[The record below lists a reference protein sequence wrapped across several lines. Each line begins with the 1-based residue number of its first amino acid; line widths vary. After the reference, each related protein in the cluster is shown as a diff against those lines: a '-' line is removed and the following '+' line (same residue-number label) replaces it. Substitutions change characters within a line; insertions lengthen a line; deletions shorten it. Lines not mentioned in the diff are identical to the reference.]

1 MALTPNFP
9 KSPFEILDPSLRWFP
24 ADESLRESSA
34 EKLMPPLV
42 SAIRL
47 KVHEFRANNYE
58 GASKTSKSL
67 LNWWF
72 KTPHPIIGTNPEE
85 YFNYFFSQR
94 EAIEAIIY
102 LHDVEHV
109 VNQNE
114 LLEFDGHGLLTPESF
129 AETWRRYVL
138 KLATGA
144 GKTKVLSL
152 ALTWSFFHKMYE
164 KDSDMARNFL
174 IIAPNIIVLDR
185 LRVDFEGLKIFK
197 DDPLIPEDGF
207 EGQDWNSDFKVDL
220 FVQDETNVKSRIGNI
235 FLTNIQRVYD
245 RQEKISSADDENS
258 EDYFLGST
266 SGANVAG
273 KNYDLSSIVAD
284 VDELVVLNDEAH
296 HIHDEAL
303 AWYRSI
309 ERLHLNLLQ
318 KNSRL
323 SMQIDVTAT
332 PKHQNGAIFA
342 QTICDYPLVE
352 AIAQNVVKTPV
363 LPDILSRSR
372 LKEINSSKFSQRY
385 ADYLRLGVEEW
396 RKSFNIHWK
405 MNKKSVLFIMT
416 DDTKNCDDVAE
427 WLAENYPAE
436 FDGKVLTIHTKRN
449 GEISEST
456 SGKGKEELES
466 LRKQAREIDRTD
478 NPFRAIVS
486 VLMLKEGWDVRNVT
500 TIVGLRPFTASANIL
515 PEQALGRGLRRMY
528 TRDADVQEYVS
539 VVGTEAFMDFV
550 ESIKSEGVTLEYKSM
565 NKDSEASAPRVVEID
580 QENLKKDM
588 DSLDIQ
594 IPVLSPKLKKEYKR
608 LDELQ
613 LGSLEFKPL
622 TMKKF
627 SDEQLREIIFGE
639 IVEGKEHHRTLLKS
653 DAPADWRFVIKF
665 FTERILK
672 ELRLF
677 KGYDSLYPLV
687 KEFCAEMIFGQS
699 VNLEE
704 EIVLKNL
711 SEIEAR
717 RTIEETFKKA
727 INALTI
733 YESGET
739 EVRDTISVRKTRP
752 FVIDDTEFYRPNK
765 SVFNIISGDSI
776 LELRFA
782 ALLDN
787 CTDVVSFGKNYF
799 AVNFKLDYLNTDGV
813 ISYYYPDFLVKLK
826 PSQGKEELYVVETK
840 GREDLDD
847 PLKFSRLEQWI
858 KDVNSIPGTKQIWNA
873 LYVSQETFDKNRD
886 DYRSFADLVA
896 EFKDSKP
903 KTGKP
908 V

>member
-1 MALTPNFP
+1 MALTPDFP

-47 KVHEFRANNYE
+47 KVHEFRANDYE

-72 KTPHPIIGTNPEE
+72 KTPHPIISTNPEE

-245 RQEKISSADDENS
+245 RQERISSADDENS
-258 EDYFLGST
+258 EDHFLGST

-466 LRKQAREIDRTD
+466 LRKQAREIDRID

-486 VLMLKEGWDVRNVT
+486 VLMLKEGCDVRNVT

-608 LDELQ
+608 LDELE
-613 LGSLEFKPL
+613 LRSLDFKPL
-622 TMKKF
+622 AMKKF
-627 SDEQLREIIFGE
+627 SDEQLREIVFGE

-752 FVIDDTEFYRPNK
+752 FVINDTEFYRPNK

-787 CTDVVSFGKNYF
+787 CADVVSFGKNYF
-799 AVNFKLDYLNTDGV
+799 AVNFKLDYLNADGV

-858 KDVNSIPGTKQIWNA
+858 KDVNSIPGSKQIWNA

-896 EFKDSKP
+896 EFRDSRP
-903 KTGKP
+903 KTTKP
-908 V
+908 A

>member
-1 MALTPNFP
+1 MALTPDFP

-42 SAIRL
+42 SAIRI
-47 KVHEFRANNYE
+47 KVHEFRATNYD

-72 KTPHPIIGTNPEE
+72 KTPHPIVGSNPEE

-102 LHDVEHV
+102 LHDVERV

-129 AETWRRYVL
+129 AENWRRYVL

-152 ALTWSFFHKMYE
+152 ALTWSYFHKMYE
-164 KDSDMARNFL
+164 EDSDMARNFL

-245 RQEKISSADDENS
+245 SQERGYSADDDNS

-266 SGANVAG
+266 ASSNAAG

-296 HIHDEAL
+296 HIHDEGL

-427 WLAENYPAE
+427 WLEENYPKE
-436 FDGKVLTIHTKRN
+436 FDGKVLTIHTKKN

-466 LRKQAREIDRTD
+466 LRKQAREIDRID

-550 ESIKSEGVTLEYKSM
+550 ESIKSEGVTLEYKPM
-565 NKDSEASAPRVVEID
+565 NKDSDASGPRVVEID

-608 LDELQ
+608 LEELD
-613 LGSLEFKPL
+613 LKSLDFKPL
-622 TMKKF
+622 IMKKF
-627 SDEQLREIIFGE
+627 SEEQLREIVFGE

-677 KGYDSLYPLV
+677 KGYDTLYPLV
-687 KEFCAEMIFGQS
+687 KEFCAEMIFGKS

-727 INALTI
+727 INSLTI
-733 YESGET
+733 HESGET

-752 FVIDDTEFYRPNK
+752 FVINDSEFYRPNK

-787 CTDVVSFGKNYF
+787 CADVVSFGKNYF
-799 AVNFKLDYLNTDGV
+799 AVNFKLDYLNADGV

-896 EFKDSKP
+896 EFKDSRP
-903 KTGKP
+903 KTTKP
-908 V
+908 A

>member
-1 MALTPNFP
+1 MALTPDFP

-47 KVHEFRANNYE
+47 KVHEFRANDYE

-72 KTPHPIIGTNPEE
+72 KTPHPIISTNPEE

-245 RQEKISSADDENS
+245 RQERISSADDENS
-258 EDYFLGST
+258 EDHFLGST

-466 LRKQAREIDRTD
+466 LRKQAREIDRID

-608 LDELQ
+608 LDELE
-613 LGSLEFKPL
+613 LRSLDFKPL
-622 TMKKF
+622 AMKKF
-627 SDEQLREIIFGE
+627 SDEQLREIVFGE

-752 FVIDDTEFYRPNK
+752 FVINDTEFYRPNK

-787 CTDVVSFGKNYF
+787 CADVVSFGKNYF
-799 AVNFKLDYLNTDGV
+799 AVNFKLDYLNADGV

-858 KDVNSIPGTKQIWNA
+858 KDVNSIPGSKQIWNA

-896 EFKDSKP
+896 EFRDSRP
-903 KTGKP
+903 KTTKP
-908 V
+908 A

>member
-1 MALTPNFP
+1 MALTPDFP

-42 SAIRL
+42 SAIRI
-47 KVHEFRANNYE
+47 KVHEFRAANYA

-72 KTPHPIIGTNPEE
+72 KTPHPIVGSNPEE

-102 LHDVEHV
+102 LHDVEQV

-129 AETWRRYVL
+129 AENWRRYVL

-152 ALTWSFFHKMYE
+152 ALTWSYFHKMYE

-245 RQEKISSADDENS
+245 RQEKGYSADDDNS

-266 SGANVAG
+266 ASSNAAG

-296 HIHDEAL
+296 HIHDEGL

-427 WLAENYPAE
+427 WLEENYPTE
-436 FDGKVLTIHTKRN
+436 FDGKVLTIHTKKN

-466 LRKQAREIDRTD
+466 LRKQAREIDRID

-500 TIVGLRPFTASANIL
+500 TIVGLRPFSASANIL

-528 TRDADVQEYVS
+528 TREADVQEYVS

-550 ESIKSEGVTLEYKSM
+550 ESIKSEGVTLEHKPM
-565 NKDSEASAPRVVEID
+565 NKDSEATGPRVVEID
-580 QENLKKDM
+580 QENLKKDL

-608 LDELQ
+608 LDELD
-613 LGSLEFKPL
+613 LKSLDFKPL
-622 TMKKF
+622 IIKKF
-627 SDEQLREIIFGE
+627 SKEQLREIVFGE

-677 KGYDSLYPLV
+677 KGYDTLYPLV
-687 KEFCAEMIFGQS
+687 KEFCAEMIFGKS

-727 INALTI
+727 INSLTI
-733 YESGET
+733 HESGET

-752 FVIDDTEFYRPNK
+752 FVINDSEFYRPNK

-787 CTDVVSFGKNYF
+787 CPDVVSFGKNYF
-799 AVNFKLDYLNTDGV
+799 AVNFKLDYLNADGV

-826 PSQGKEELYVVETK
+826 PSQGKEELYVIETK

-858 KDVNSIPGTKQIWNA
+858 KDVNSIPGTKQIWHS
-873 LYVSQETFDKNRD
+873 LYVPQETFDKNRD

-896 EFKDSKP
+896 EFKDSRP
-903 KTGKP
+903 KVGRP
-908 V
+908 A

>member
-1 MALTPNFP
+1 MALTPEFP
-9 KSPFEILDPSLRWFP
+9 KSPFEILEPSLRWFP
-24 ADESLRESSA
+24 ADESLRETSA

-47 KVHEFRANNYE
+47 KVHTFRLNNYE

-72 KTPHPIIGTNPEE
+72 KTPHPIPGSNPEE

-102 LHDVEHV
+102 LHDVEKV
-109 VNQNE
+109 ISQNE
-114 LLEFDGHGLLTPESF
+114 LLEYDGHGLLTPESF

-152 ALTWSFFHKMYE
+152 ALVWSYFHKMYE
-164 KDSDMARNFL
+164 TDSDMARNFL

-207 EGQDWNSDFKVDL
+207 EGQDWDTDFKVDL

-245 RQEKISSADDENS
+245 RKERASSADDENS
-258 EDYFLGST
+258 EDYFLGVN

-296 HIHDEAL
+296 HIHDEGL

-363 LPDILSRSR
+363 LPDVMSRSR

-385 ADYLRLGVEEW
+385 ADYLHLGVEEW

-427 WLAENYPAE
+427 WLKENYPAE
-436 FDGKVLTIHTKRN
+436 FDGKVLTIHTKKN

-466 LRKQAREIDRTD
+466 LRKQAREIDRVD

-565 NKDSEASAPRVVEID
+565 TKDSAATAPRVVEID
-580 QENLKKDM
+580 QENLKKDL

-608 LDELQ
+608 LEELN
-613 LGSLEFKPL
+613 LRNLDFKPL
-622 TMKKF
+622 EMKKF
-627 SDEQLREIIFGE
+627 SEEQLREIVFGE

-672 ELRLF
+672 ELRLY
-677 KGYDSLYPLV
+677 KGYDALYPLV
-687 KEFCAEMIFGQS
+687 KEFCGEMIFGKS
-699 VNLEE
+699 VNLEDE
-704 EIVLKNL
+704 LTLKNL

-752 FVIDDTEFYRPNK
+752 FVINDSEFYRPSK

-782 ALLDN
+782 ALLDS
-787 CTDVVSFGKNYF
+787 CPDVISFGKNYF
-799 AVNFKLDYLNTDGV
+799 AVNFKLDYLNADGV
-813 ISYYYPDFLVKLK
+813 ISYYYPDFLVKIK
-826 PSQGKEELYVVETK
+826 PSQGKEELYIVETK

-858 KDVNSIPGTKQIWNA
+858 KDVNSIPGSKQVWHA
-873 LYVSQETFDKNRD
+873 LYVSQEIFDKNRD
-886 DYRSFADLVA
+886 SYRTFADLVA
-896 EFKDSKP
+896 EFRDSKP
-903 KTGKP
+903 KTTKP
-908 V
+908 D

>member
-1 MALTPNFP
+1 MALTPDFP

-47 KVHEFRANNYE
+47 KVHEFRANDYE

-245 RQEKISSADDENS
+245 RQERISSADDENS

-266 SGANVAG
+266 SGANVGG

-466 LRKQAREIDRTD
+466 LRKQAREIDRMD

-588 DSLDIQ
+588 DTLDIQ

-608 LDELQ
+608 LDELE
-613 LGSLEFKPL
+613 LGSLDFKPL

-627 SDEQLREIIFGE
+627 SDEQLREIVFGE

-653 DAPADWRFVIKF
+653 DAPADWRFVVKF

-752 FVIDDTEFYRPNK
+752 FVINDTEFYRPNK

-787 CTDVVSFGKNYF
+787 CADVVSFGKNYF
-799 AVNFKLDYLNTDGV
+799 AVNFKLDYLNADGV

-858 KDVNSIPGTKQIWNA
+858 KDVNSIPGAKQIWNA

-896 EFKDSKP
+896 EFKDSRP
-903 KTGKP
+903 KTTKP
-908 V
+908 A

>member
-1 MALTPNFP
+1 MALTPDFP

-47 KVHEFRANNYE
+47 KVHEFRAANYD
-58 GASKTSKSL
+58 GASNTSKSL

-72 KTPHPIIGTNPEE
+72 KTPHPIVGSNPEE

-102 LHDVEHV
+102 LHDVEKI

-129 AETWRRYVL
+129 AENWRRYVL

-152 ALTWSFFHKMYE
+152 ALTWSYFHKMYE
-164 KDSDMARNFL
+164 EDSDMARNFL

-245 RQEKISSADDENS
+245 RQEKGYSADDDNS

-266 SGANVAG
+266 ASSNAAG

-296 HIHDEAL
+296 HIHDEGL

-427 WLAENYPAE
+427 WLEENYPTE
-436 FDGKVLTIHTKRN
+436 FDGKVLTIHTKKN

-466 LRKQAREIDRTD
+466 LRKQAREIDRID

-528 TRDADVQEYVS
+528 TREADVQEYVS

-550 ESIKSEGVTLEYKSM
+550 ESIKSEGVTLEHKPM
-565 NKDSEASAPRVVEID
+565 NKDSDATGPRVVEID

-608 LDELQ
+608 LEELD
-613 LGSLEFKPL
+613 LKSLDFKPL
-622 TMKKF
+622 IMKKF
-627 SDEQLREIIFGE
+627 SEEQLREIVFGE

-677 KGYDSLYPLV
+677 KGYDTLYPLV
-687 KEFCAEMIFGQS
+687 KEFCAEMIFGKS

-727 INALTI
+727 INSLTI
-733 YESGET
+733 HESGET

-752 FVIDDTEFYRPNK
+752 FVINNSEFYRPNK

-787 CTDVVSFGKNYF
+787 CADVVSFGKNYF
-799 AVNFKLDYLNTDGV
+799 AVNFKLDYLNADGV

-858 KDVNSIPGTKQIWNA
+858 KDVNSIPGAKQIWNA
-873 LYVSQETFDKNRD
+873 LYVPQETFDKNRD

-896 EFKDSKP
+896 EFKDSRP
-903 KTGKP
+903 KTTKP
-908 V
+908 A